1 MMLRQINN
9 IPEKTSKIV
18 TLFIHKPEF
27 NLKINNIINS
37 KNLVSLI
44 DITFLNITQII
55 QNPKKD
61 F

>member
-18 TLFIHKPEF
+18 NLFIHKPEF
-27 NLKINNIINS
+27 NLKINDIINS
-37 KNLVSLI
+37 KNRVSLI

>member
-18 TLFIHKPEF
+18 TLFIQKPEF
-27 NLKINNIINS
+27 NLKINDIINS
-37 KNLVSLI
+37 KNRVSLI

>member
-9 IPEKTSKIV
+9 IHEKTSKIF